1 LGEHKAGSLGVRG
14 STPLSS
20 TKLTPVPSCANF
32 LLFGVTAVE
41 LALLFVLTPTFTITD
56 WIYVLQN
63 VLVLGIALMRR
74 PPAVQD
80 RSLAAGVAVVVAYA
94 YPYGQM
100 LYLRRVPGEPAWPEA
115 GLVLVT
121 VAACLSLSSLV
132 SLGRWFGVRPAVRGL
147 VTRGPYRLIRHP
159 MYLAYMLADFGYNL
173 QEWNSGTVLLVLT
186 GWASLFYRIYAEE
199 RVLSNDPGWPS
210 YAAMVRHRLVP
221 GVW

>member
-1 LGEHKAGSLGVRG
+1 
-14 STPLSS
+14 
-20 TKLTPVPSCANF
+20 
-32 LLFGVTAVE
+32 
-41 LALLFVLTPTFTITD
+41 
-56 WIYVLQN
+56 LQN

-80 RSLAAGVAVVVAYA
+80 RSLAACVAVVVAYA

-132 SLGRWFGVRPAVRGL
+132 SLGRWFGVRPAARGL

-186 GWASLFYRIYAEE
+186 GWASLFYRIHAEE
-199 RVLSNDPGWPS
+199 RVLSSDPGWPN